1 MHEAVLERKK
11 QILFIIDRVR
21 KCSVK
26 NEFRHEMMTYAY
38 VLTNGAIEYMVETIL
53 REWVVVNVKKH
64 ANSNRYRGKI
74 GVNEYLRISSEISTS
89 TIDRFH
95 NPDYGKI
102 VELIKN
108 VAGERVSKR
117 FKELVDAS
125 KATEPEL
132 NAKLNKINDFR
143 HRLAHGKTLP
153 RDTQPNLDELRSD
166 FKNVYA
172 HIIKNLDIALRT
184 KD

>member
-38 VLTNGAIEYMVETIL
+38 VLTNGAIECMVEIIL

-64 ANSNRYRGKI
+64 ANSNRYRGKV
-74 GVNEYLRISSEISTS
+74 GVGSYLGISVEISNK
-89 TIDRFH
+89 TIGQFH
-95 NPDYGKI
+95 SPGYGKI
-102 VELIKN
+102 VDLIRNVSGELAT
-108 VAGERVSKR
+108 VR
-117 FKELVDAS
+117 FKRLVEAS
-125 KATEPEL
+125 RVTEPEL
-132 NAKLNKINDFR
+132 DAKLKKINDFR
-143 HRLAHGKTLP
+143 HRLAHGQTMP

-166 FKNVYA
+166 FKSVYT